1 MRIEGTHTF
10 SAPIARVFAILTDP
24 DKLQGVIP
32 GCERLIQF
40 GPPDAE
46 GAMALEA
53 RLRFGPGANVH
64 TVQMK
69 LGAVRRPEHVRLDT
83 RDAQRALHAVGRI
96 DLVEQE
102 QQTIG
107 AYVWE
112 IESEGA
118 TGTQRSAP
126 SAEAGSG
133 FAQAVCQRIA
143 AQLQAEQVSSNGR
156 HAVDGT
162 VARTAQGHI
171 VILPR
176 ASAALLPEQPLLRRV
191 VWMTAGLAVGLSAIG
206 LAIRLVRRLDIGG
219 RT

>member
-10 SAPIARVFAILTDP
+10 SAPITRVFAILTDP
-24 DKLQGVIP
+24 DTLQGVIP

-46 GAMALEA
+46 GAVALEA
-53 RLRFGPGANVH
+53 RLRFGPGTHVRTLQMSLDAVRH
-64 TVQMK
+64 PEHVQ
-69 LGAVRRPEHVRLDT
+69 LDVRDARGAVR
-83 RDAQRALHAVGRI
+83 ASGRI

-102 QQTIG
+102 QHTIG

-112 IESEGA
+112 IENG
-118 TGTQRSAP
+118 SAAGDQAP
-126 SAEAGSG
+126 TISAAAGRD
-133 FAQAVCQRIA
+133 FAEVVCQRITER
-143 AQLQAEQVSSNGR
+143 LQAEQVSSNGR
-156 HAVDGT
+156 HAVDGA
-162 VARTAQGHI
+162 VARTEYGHI

-176 ASAALLPEQPLLRRV
+176 AAAALLPEQPLLRRV

-206 LAIRLVRRLDIGG
+206 LAVRLVRRLDIGG